1 MAFINSVRKRSSI
14 LVGVVTGGLILFLLG
29 GDLLRLNSV
38 FSGKRHTDVGT
49 IAGQN
54 ISVQDYQEQVE
65 QLRRMLPGNMGG
77 AMEAFIREEVWKQ
90 LITQTTLEKAATAL
104 GLVVSDDELVD
115 MVQGSHI
122 HPQLQGY
129 FQDPKTKQFDKQLL
143 INYLQ
148 SLPQMPP
155 QQQAQWR
162 YFENQLAASR
172 KKEKLM
178 QLLQQSV
185 WSTDLEAQ
193 AKQQAAQD
201 TASIKYLYIPYY
213 SCLDEQAP
221 VTDAMLQKYL
231 KSHKKAYQIE
241 QSRSIQYIVL
251 PVEPTAADRQ
261 AFQEELKTLQKG
273 FTQTKDAT
281 AFAKVNTDGHPTS
294 ARLQLTAQ
302 QLPEVLAQ
310 QKAQLRKGRVI
321 GPVQEGDVHKL
332 YRIINLPNQSRKH
345 YEVAVIE
352 KQLVAGDEARDQR
365 FRQADYCAGTVRD
378 AAQLATYAEQNKL
391 PLQDAKV
398 HANDMQVGKLFEVR
412 ELVRWLYNDA
422 KVGQVSRVFEI
433 GDAYVVAVMTAHI
446 PAGTAPL
453 AQVHDE
459 IALQVRNERKATII
473 MEKLQ
478 QTAGTTLE
486 EKVAAYGEP
495 AQLLKVEKLRFE
507 DDTLESAGMAR
518 RAIGTAFALAP
529 GAQATVVDDNG
540 VLVVELVA
548 KNRSAS
554 GEDLET
560 QKQSLQESARNEQYD
575 AAFEALKEL
584 AKIKDNRYRFY

>member
-14 LVGVVTGGLILFLLG
+14 LVGIVTVGLILFLLG
-29 GDLLRLNSV
+29 GDLLRLRSV

-49 IAGQN
+49 IAGQH
-54 ISVQDYQEQVE
+54 ISAQAYQAQVE

-77 AMEAFIREEVWKQ
+77 AMDAFVREQAWKQ
-90 LITQTTLEKAATAL
+90 LITQTTLKKASAAL

-122 HPQLQGY
+122 HPQLQSY
-129 FQDPKTKQFDKQLL
+129 FQDQKTKKFDKQLL

-172 KKEKLM
+172 KQEKLM

-193 AKQQAAQD
+193 AKRQAAQD
-201 TASIKYLYIPYY
+201 TANIKYLYIPYY
-213 SCLDEQAP
+213 SCPDEQAP
-221 VTDAMLQKYL
+221 ITDSMLQKYL
-231 KSHKKAYQIE
+231 QSHKNAYQVE
-241 QSRSIQYIVL
+241 ENRSIKYVVL
-251 PVEPTAADRQ
+251 PVEPTELDRQ
-261 AFQEELKTLQKG
+261 AFLRELKTLKKG
-273 FTQTKDAT
+273 FTQTKDAA

-302 QLPEVLAQ
+302 QLPETLAR

-321 GPVQEGDVHKL
+321 GAVQEGDVHKL

-352 KQLVAGDEARDQR
+352 KQLVAGDEARDQS
-365 FRQADYCAGTVRD
+365 FRQADYCASTVQD
-378 AAQLATYAEQNKL
+378 AAQLAAYAEQNKL
-391 PLQDAKV
+391 TLQDAKV
-398 HANDMQVGKLFEVR
+398 RTNDMRVGKLSEAR

-422 KVGQVSRVFEI
+422 KMGQVSRVFEI
-433 GDAYVVAVMTAHI
+433 GDAYVVAAMTKHI

-453 AQVHDE
+453 AQVRDE
-459 IALQVRNERKATII
+459 IALQVRNEQKATII

-478 QTAGTTLE
+478 QTADTTLE
-486 EKVAAYGEP
+486 DKVAAYGAP
-495 AQLLKVEKLRFE
+495 AQLLKVEELCFE

-518 RAIGTAFALAP
+518 RAIGTAFALKP
-529 GAQATVVDDNG
+529 GAQATVADDNG
-540 VLVVELVA
+540 VIVVELVA
-548 KNRSAS
+548 KNKPEP
-554 GEDLET
+554 GEDLKT
-560 QKQSLQESARNEQYD
+560 QKQNLQKLAKSTQLYTAL
-575 AAFEALKEL
+575 EALEEL
-584 AKIKDNRYRFY
+584 AKVKDNRYRFY